1 MHSDPQPRPFG
12 HLTAAALAA
21 VLALPLSSTVM
32 AQSQTRS
39 TTIYRCGPD
48 GRDLRDAPCPEAGDK
63 APHSL
68 SFDQPSA
75 ADRRAAQELAQR
87 DARRARE
94 LEVQRQQQEAEARRR
109 AGPAI
114 AIHGRGQ
121 PPAEAAAPSKQ
132 AQAPTPPKTPKDPK
146 PPKTPKAPKVT
157 QPGKA
162 AKPASAAS

>member
-1 MHSDPQPRPFG
+1 MHSAPQPRPFG

-21 VLALPLSSTVM
+21 VLALPLSSVVM

-39 TTIYRCGPD
+39 TPIYRCGPD
-48 GRDLRDAPCPEAGDK
+48 GRDLRDAPCPEAADK
-63 APHSL
+63 APKTI

-75 ADRRAAQELAQR
+75 ADRRAAQELAQQE
-87 DARRARE
+87 ARRARE
-94 LEVQRQQQEAEARRR
+94 LEVQRQQQEAEARRH
-109 AGPAI
+109 AAPAI

-121 PPAEAAAPSKQ
+121 PPAAAPAPSKQ
-132 AQAPTPPKTPKDPK
+132 AQAPMPPKAPKSPK
-146 PPKTPKAPKVT
+146 PPKPPKVT